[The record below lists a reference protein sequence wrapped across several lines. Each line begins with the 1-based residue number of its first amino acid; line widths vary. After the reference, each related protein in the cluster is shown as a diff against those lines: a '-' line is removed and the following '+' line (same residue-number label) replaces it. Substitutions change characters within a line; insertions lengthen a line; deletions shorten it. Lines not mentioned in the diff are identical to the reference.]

1 MRIHADPDPQLLA
14 GTAYRYAD
22 ISVAIYCLL
31 KSTLQEPPFLAASGP
46 DPAPDATNI
55 LWGKLLSKFCSSP
68 QRRQL
73 PEPPNETRLRNTV
86 SNRVGTKIFT
96 FA

>member
-1 MRIHADPDPQLLA
+1 MEFVQVYFKHLNKLAFITYFLAFFLFLFERFSLLDLNPDSGRKMNADPDPQLLA

-46 DPAPDATNI
+46 DPAPA
-55 LWGKLLSKFCSSP
+55 P
-68 QRRQL
+68 
-73 PEPPNETRLRNTV
+73 
-86 SNRVGTKIFT
+86 
-96 FA
+96 